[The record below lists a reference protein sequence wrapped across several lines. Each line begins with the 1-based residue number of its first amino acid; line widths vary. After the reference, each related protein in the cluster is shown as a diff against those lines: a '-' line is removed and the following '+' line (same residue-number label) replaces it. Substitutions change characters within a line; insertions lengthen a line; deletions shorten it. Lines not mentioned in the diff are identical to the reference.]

1 MEGIKMKEIEKLNLW
16 LDDIKSKKQTLNNKL
31 LKDVKFINETAE
43 GDLSDENYSGFKQTL
58 EWMLG
63 YISVIE
69 ELKKLKSNIENRKKV
84 INDTVKGNKGN

>member
-1 MEGIKMKEIEKLNLW
+1 MKEIKKLNLW
-16 LDDIKSKKQTLNNKL
+16 LDDIKSKKQTLNDKL

-63 YISVIE
+63 YISGIE
-69 ELKKLKSNIENRKKV
+69 ELKRLKSNVENRKKV
-84 INDTVKGNKGN
+84 IDDIVKGSEGN